1 MANCNH
7 GPLHAP
13 IMGNTPV
20 GICTKQHVEVAV
32 IHSYHPILHTI
43 STLLPSRY
51 HIQSS
56 SVVHHWSFFSIICH
70 YHPLS
75 CSQSSSVAVSPTSNS
90 PNQEKALG
98 VPFHHPWCVCCTS
111 LALHYCY
118 WHDSAPWVT
127 AGGSWRLEGSSSSA
141 LGLLVALFH
150 LPMPILGFVFCLVS
164 TTVSCSYHH
173 CPEYCRPPMG
183 HCWRKL
189 EVGGQ
194 FQQCLGTRLIHS
206 SLLVI
211 GMVVP
216 RSSVRLSS
224 CCSSASAV
232 DCSPIIWFLASC
244 YLLSSVV
251 LVVIC
256 CSSSACRCNIII
268 SCCFIICRC
277 CIISAVIMSLI

>member
-141 LGLLVALFH
+141 LGMLVALFR

-164 TTVSCSYHH
+164 ILLSSSCLLIVIVVSSSRHPYHVFGLVVIFGSSCH
-173 CPEYCRPPMG
+173 HRDGLSVYHR
-183 HCWRKL
+183 RAA
-189 EVGGQ
+189 
-194 FQQCLGTRLIHS
+194 LGAHS
-206 SLLVI
+206 SRLSCLFAHLLFF
-211 GMVVP
+211 VVLL
-216 RSSVRLSS
+216 RLVSS
-224 CCSSASAV
+224 CCHCLQQLSSLSSFRHCLVSDALLVVLDA
-232 DCSPIIWFLASC
+232 FLA
-244 YLLSSVV
+244 V
-251 LVVIC
+251 
-256 CSSSACRCNIII
+256 
-268 SCCFIICRC
+268 
-277 CIISAVIMSLI
+277 